1 MKVISGIN
9 ADGKFITANLSFTL
23 DFFFF
28 FGLQIEH
35 YNDFS
40 VQVLPWIDNG
50 ASNPLSLG

>member
-28 FGLQIEH
+28 FLAFRLSIIMT
-35 YNDFS
+35 S
-40 VQVLPWIDNG
+40 VYR
-50 ASNPLSLG
+50 SYLG